1 MSREKVIVSWSGGK
15 DSAASVYEVIAGTE
29 YDIAA
34 LLTTVTTEYERV
46 SMHGVRRCLVER
58 QAQSMGIALEQVYIS
73 KDDTEQDYANAMR
86 EVLQRYQRK
95 GVSGVV
101 FGDIH
106 LAEVRK
112 YREEN
117 LSRVGM
123 RAIFPVWARD
133 TTAFA
138 HQLIEA
144 GFKAVVT
151 CVDRNALDEKFAG
164 RAFDRQFLA
173 ELPAGLDR
181 CGENGEFHCFAY
193 DGPIFRRPIGFSTG
207 ATVLREERFFYCDLI
222 PDGD

>member
-1 MSREKVIVSWSGGK
+1 MGREKVIVSWSTGK
-15 DSAASVYEVIAGTE
+15 DSAASVYEVIASAE
-29 YDIAA
+29 YEIAA
-34 LLTTVTTEYERV
+34 LLTTSTREYDRV

-58 QAQSMGIALEQVYIS
+58 QAQSMGIALEQVSIS

-86 EVLQRYQRK
+86 EVLQRYRRK

-123 RAIFPVWARD
+123 RAIFPLWARD
-133 TTAFA
+133 TAALA
-138 HQLIEA
+138 HSLIEA
-144 GFKAVVT
+144 GFKAMVT
-151 CVDRNALDEKFAG
+151 CVDTNTLDEKFAG
-164 RAFDRQFLA
+164 RVFDRQFLA
-173 ELPAGLDR
+173 ELPAGVDR
-181 CGENGEFHCFAY
+181 CGENGEFHCFVY
-193 DGPIFRRPIGFSTG
+193 DGPIFRKPIGFSR
-207 ATVLREERFFYCDLI
+207 AEMVLREKRFFYCDLI